1 MSKWRV
7 LINKELKHLFRDTK
21 TIVQTVV
28 VPTFIT
34 PVLIGAIFW
43 YISSIAQEE
52 TIKTYDIAYSGDIS
66 NQIYDEIEETDRFT
80 IVPIDSLD
88 NLKLSVQDDS
98 SDIGI
103 YIDDEFNLEQSINST
118 VKVMVFYKDLDTF
131 SQAKDILM
139 NIINDYEKDI
149 ISARLVDLEID
160 ENILDPIDL
169 EEEDLTTDKEFAGT
183 FIGALIAF
191 LFIAYILQGSMYP
204 AIEMGAGEKERGT
217 METLIST
224 NISSVEIIIGK
235 MFSITLS
242 AVITAI
248 FSTLGFIL
256 PLIIVFL
263 YFGDSIPDTFFN
275 IVSAIV
281 NPLAILGIF
290 SMLVPLSIF
299 MGALMLAVSVYSKNP
314 KEAGLLL
321 GNLMIFFFAPA
332 YLPCSPKFVLNLAP
346 AYLPLI
352 NPGLEIDLVGSLIP
366 CFSLALH
373 TNALISDNLDPFLFS
388 VTIFST
394 IVYSLISI
402 YVTYIMFDDEK
413 VIFRT

>member
-1 MSKWRV
+1 MSKWHV

-52 TIKTYDIAYSGDIS
+52 TVKTYDIAYSGDIS

-80 IVPIDSLD
+80 IVPIDSLE
-88 NLKLSVQDDS
+88 NLKISVQDDS

-149 ISARLVDLEID
+149 ISTRLNDLNID

-332 YLPCSPKFVLNLAP
+332 YLP
-346 AYLPLI
+346 LI

>member
-52 TIKTYDIAYSGDIS
+52 TVKTYDIAYSGDIS

-149 ISARLVDLEID
+149 ISARLNDLEID

-332 YLPCSPKFVLNLAP
+332 YLP
-346 AYLPLI
+346 LI

>member
-52 TIKTYDIAYSGDIS
+52 TVKTYDIAYSGDIS

-80 IVPIDSLD
+80 IVQIDSLE

-103 YIDDEFNLEQSINST
+103 YIDDEFNLEPSINST

-149 ISARLVDLEID
+149 ISTRLNDLNID

-256 PLIIVFL
+256 PLIVVFL

-332 YLPCSPKFVLNLAP
+332 YLP
-346 AYLPLI
+346 LI

>member
-52 TIKTYDIAYSGDIS
+52 TVKTYDIAYSGDIS

-332 YLPCSPKFVLNLAP
+332 YLP
-346 AYLPLI
+346 LI